1 MKMLN
6 NRTDK
11 GFFAIHDKTTQ
22 CPYCKT
28 IGEFTQSI
36 NKVNLGK
43 KIKIVFGIKCLKCG
57 CNFNINKE
65 KENE

>member
-1 MKMLN
+1 MKTMN

-36 NKVNLGK
+36 NKVQLRQK
-43 KIKIVFGIKCLKCG
+43 DKSCIWYQMFEMWL
-57 CNFNINKE
+57 
-65 KENE
+65 